1 MDRTPSIRWL
11 RAGMYSFIAALPM
24 LAACIAC
31 GVAHGPKAITIVF
44 VVLFVLCGVA
54 GFVFVWVGA
63 RKSRAENQRL
73 VNEAQAK
80 RELALTARSSARA
93 R

>member
-1 MDRTPSIRWL
+1 MDRTPSMRWL
-11 RAGMYSFIAALPM
+11 RAGMYSFIAGLPM

-44 VVLFVLCGVA
+44 GVLFVLCGVA
-54 GFVFVWVGA
+54 GFVLVWVGG

-80 RELALTARSSARA
+80 GELVPNARA
-93 R
+93 ITRAR